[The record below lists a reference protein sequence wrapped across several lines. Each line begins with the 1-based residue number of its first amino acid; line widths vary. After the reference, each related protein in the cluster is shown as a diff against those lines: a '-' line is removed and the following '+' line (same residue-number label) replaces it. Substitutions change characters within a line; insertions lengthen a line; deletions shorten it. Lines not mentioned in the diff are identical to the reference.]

1 MGLPGIVL
9 VAISVSLGAMT
20 YWAVTVR
27 VNGSRHPRVG
37 PILLLVGAAGT
48 VVSAYAF
55 SMFRSS
61 EHPHHTFDRQ
71 LLIPDGGCRSIHQ
84 GFKRLTLR
92 VLSSA
97 TTRSPRQIFPARGT
111 SHRPDSLRCVAPGRR
126 VDDATER

>member
-1 MGLPGIVL
+1 VGLPGIVL

-20 YWAVTVR
+20 YWAVTEQ

-97 TTRSPRQIFPARGT
+97 TTRPLHQELARARGT
-111 SHRPDSLRCVAPGRR
+111 SDRRITFVGTRARITWLRA
-126 VDDATER
+126 